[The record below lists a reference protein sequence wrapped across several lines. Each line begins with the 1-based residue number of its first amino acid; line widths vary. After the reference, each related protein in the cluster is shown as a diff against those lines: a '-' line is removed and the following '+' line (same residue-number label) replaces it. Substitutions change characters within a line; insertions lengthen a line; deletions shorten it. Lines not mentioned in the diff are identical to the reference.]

1 MLCRLGLLLL
11 MVVVPSMSF
20 FSSQGGMC
28 KMFNTRCFAGFGSA
42 PEKVEQPTVAVTT
55 CPCSSGLQYDAC
67 CGPFHKKSQQLP
79 DATSLMRSRYSAY
92 ALGNIEYII
101 DTTSPTSPD
110 YISYVESPVGAR
122 SGKKKWE
129 KDIRKNMLDMF
140 VYVKMEIDGTDTV
153 EGDSDRMTVQ
163 YRHLAIK
170 KTDNTM
176 FPISETALCQK
187 IDGQWLYSKSDV
199 ARPLPEQAKVM
210 MEDWPVQA
218 GLKLIGKNPDAQ
230 LLADGGNTESGDQL
244 FPAQS
249 AQSRQMRPRA
259 PSPQRQMSLPP
270 NAGKKR

>member
-1 MLCRLGLLLL
+1 
-11 MVVVPSMSF
+11 MVVVLPSMSF
-20 FSSQGGMC
+20 FSSRQGTMG
-28 KMFNTRCFAGFGSA
+28 KFNILYAGFGSA
-42 PEKVEQPTVAVTT
+42 PVKPAEQPASVVVTT

-67 CGPFHKKSQQLP
+67 CGPFHKKSQPPP
-79 DATSLMRSRYSAY
+79 DAISLIRSRYSAY

-110 YISYVESPVGAR
+110 YISYIESPIGAR

-129 KDIRKNMLDMF
+129 KDIRKNMLDQF

-153 EGDSDRMTVQ
+153 VEGGDNDRMTVQ

-170 KTDNTM
+170 KSDNTM
-176 FPISETALCQK
+176 YPISETALCQK
-187 IDGQWLYSKSDV
+187 KDGQWLFTKSDV
-199 ARPLPEQAKVM
+199 VRPLPEQAKVM
-210 MEDWPVQA
+210 MEEWPVAA
-218 GLKLIGKNPDAQ
+218 GLKLVGKNPDEQ
-230 LLADGGNTESGDQL
+230 LLDTGDQL

-249 AQSRQMRPRA
+249 PESRQMRPRA

>member
-1 MLCRLGLLLL
+1 
-11 MVVVPSMSF
+11 
-20 FSSQGGMC
+20 MC
-28 KMFNTRCFAGFGSA
+28 KYNTLCYGGFGSA
-42 PEKVEQPTVAVTT
+42 PEKAEQPAVMVTTT

-67 CGPFHKKSQQLP
+67 CGPYHQKTQQLP

-92 ALGNIEYII
+92 ALGNIEYIM

-110 YISYVESPVGAR
+110 YVSYIESPIGAR

-129 KDIRKNMLDMF
+129 KDIRKNMIDMF
-140 VYVKMEIDGTDTV
+140 VYIKMEVDGTDIV

-170 KTDNTM
+170 KSDNTM
-176 FPISETALCQK
+176 YPISETALCQK
-187 IDGQWLYSKSDV
+187 KDGQWLYSKSDV
-199 ARPLPEQAKVM
+199 VRPLPEQAKVM

-230 LLADGGNTESGDQL
+230 LLANDDSTAGDQL

-249 AQSRQMRPRA
+249 PQSRQMRPRA